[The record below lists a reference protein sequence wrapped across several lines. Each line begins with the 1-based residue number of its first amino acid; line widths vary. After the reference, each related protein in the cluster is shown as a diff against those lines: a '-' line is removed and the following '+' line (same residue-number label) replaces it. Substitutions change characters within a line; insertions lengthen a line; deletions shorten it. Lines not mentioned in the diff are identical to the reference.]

1 MSAVPPSSTGRPVA
15 PELRGRVPLVAA
27 SYAVITRG
35 EGPGAEVLLQLR
47 SGTSFMDGW
56 WACGA
61 AGHVEDAG
69 SASDALAQEVREE
82 LGVEVVAS
90 SPLTTVHRGCLVGTI
105 EQRAD
110 FFFHVTALSGEPSIA
125 EPDKAAELRW
135 WPLSEL
141 PDRVV
146 PHERA
151 VLDALAAELAGG
163 PRVLAIIEHGFA
175 QSLTLVAAI
184 GANRAIGA
192 DGAMP
197 WHLPEDLKHF
207 KEMTMGGVMVMGRR
221 TWDSIGRALP
231 GRRTIVVTSDRTWSA
246 KGAEV
251 AHSLPEAL
259 LVAGDR
265 EVFVVGGGEIYRQT
279 IGVASRLEITHV
291 DLSPDAEVFFPE
303 IDPGVWTAA
312 SRRRGEGLTFATY
325 VRR

>member
-35 EGPGAEVLLQLR
+35 EGPDAEVLLQLR

-163 PRVLAIIEHGFA
+163 PRVPAIIEHGFA

-192 DGAMP
+192 DGGMP

-207 KEMTMGGVMVMGRR
+207 KEVTMGGVMVMGRR
-221 TWDSIGRALP
+221 TWDSIGRALA

-246 KGAEV
+246 TGAEV

-325 VRR
+325 VRQ